1 MKKILVLAAVV
12 LASGASFAQDLD
24 AAMDR
29 ATKKTE
35 QMTASLALTPEQVER
50 VRILN
55 EGVEQKNEYINADAT
70 ISAEEKKNRIQ
81 MNEDARNQTFQQL
94 FTEEQYNKY
103 KMERMKTAP
112 QRTEQR
118 VAPANT
124 RSKVENK

>member
-12 LASGASFAQDLD
+12 LAGHATFAQDLD
-24 AAMDR
+24 AAMER
-29 ATKKTE
+29 AANKTE
-35 QMTASLALTPEQVER
+35 HMSASLALTPDQVER

-94 FTEEQYNKY
+94 LTEEQYNKY
-103 KMERMKTAP
+103 KMEKMKPTL

-118 VAPANT
+118 VAPSNT

>member
-1 MKKILVLAAVV
+1 MVIRFAVKRFHKSEVINVL
-12 LASGASFAQDLD
+12 
-24 AAMDR
+24 R
-29 ATKKTE
+29 N
-35 QMTASLALTPEQVER
+35 
-50 VRILN
+50 VRIMLAN
-55 EGVEQKNEYINADAT
+55 PRARLAVLFEGERRFHQRAGVTVEYINADAT